1 MSELHQMFKW
11 LICQLIGGVMSCCN
25 KILITVLKNLI
36 QHFLF
41 KVSIYVHK
49 ELTLYC
55 DFMMKTFAM
64 RNEARV
70 EERRVETSNSFNDS
84 VESIINW
91 QLAAWLATFAV
102 TIRCHSRG
110 LKIDSLIRFDWWL
123 TGFNYA
129 KLCNEIIALH
139 LSIFIC
145 KYVNC
150 GYLALHDACF
160 SSIILIPGHHCVGI
174 VWH

>member
-1 MSELHQMFKW
+1 
-11 LICQLIGGVMSCCN
+11 
-25 KILITVLKNLI
+25 
-36 QHFLF
+36 
-41 KVSIYVHK
+41 
-49 ELTLYC
+49 
-55 DFMMKTFAM
+55 MMKTFAM

-91 QLAAWLATFAV
+91 QLAAWLGSFAV
-102 TIRCHSRG
+102 TSRCHSRG

-129 KLCNEIIALH
+129 KLWNEIIAIN

-145 KYVNC
+145 KCVNC
-150 GYLALHDACF
+150 AYLALHEAYF
-160 SSIILIPGHHCVGI
+160 VSIILIPGHHCVGI
-174 VWH
+174 VVLSLFFCSFTTSPHVRWDSGCTHARLQAPVLYPF

>member
-1 MSELHQMFKW
+1 M
-11 LICQLIGGVMSCCN
+11 
-25 KILITVLKNLI
+25 
-36 QHFLF
+36 
-41 KVSIYVHK
+41 
-49 ELTLYC
+49 LYC

-91 QLAAWLATFAV
+91 QLAPWLGTFAV

-129 KLCNEIIALH
+129 KLCNEIIAIQLN
-139 LSIFIC
+139 IFIC

-150 GYLALHDACF
+150 PAWSLFCKYYFDTWAPLRRYRLALSLFFCSFTTSPHVRWDSGCTHARLQAPVLYPF
-160 SSIILIPGHHCVGI
+160 
-174 VWH
+174 